1 MIETHTITSNGHWN
15 SKNQIVEM
23 LFVILAIIKSDDKW
37 HILKSNAS
45 INTGRKNWMF
55 EILDF
60 NYQLYLH

>member
-1 MIETHTITSNGHWN
+1 MEIGILK

-23 LFVILAIIKSDDKW
+23 LYVILAIIKSDDKW
-37 HILKSNAS
+37 HILKINAS

-60 NYQLYLH
+60 NKQLYLH